1 MKVLPHLDAPI
12 SQAEFA
18 LIVGVSEARVSQLV
32 SDGVLIK
39 GESARQW
46 LAAYCERLRGQAA
59 ARTGQGGADLVLE
72 RALLT
77 RSQREAQDLKN
88 AVNRKEFA
96 PVGILA
102 DVLGAASSAVVD
114 RMDQVEGQLRKACPH
129 LPVEAVSTVKRVM
142 GDVRNEWIRVT
153 AKLVSDHVDALAQ
166 AEDGDDLESDIREG
180 E

>member
-1 MKVLPHLDAPI
+1 MKVLPYLDAPI

-18 LIVGVSEARVSQLV
+18 QMVGLSEARVSQLV
-32 SDGVLIK
+32 GENVLIR
-39 GESARQW
+39 GGSAHEW
-46 LAAYCERLRGQAA
+46 LVGYCERLRGQAG

-88 AVNRKEFA
+88 AIARKEFA

-114 RMDQVEGQLRKACPH
+114 RMDQVEGQIRKACPH
-129 LPVEAVSTVKRVM
+129 LPIEAVSTIKRVM
-142 GDVRNEWIRVT
+142 GDVRNEWMRVT

-166 AEDGDDLESDIREG
+166 LDDCDDAELDIEGDE
-180 E
+180 